1 MLQKTRAL
9 PLTRSADNFSF
20 NNKLCAT
27 DQIQKLHAVVIHEL
41 IVLTPKITVQQRKL
55 ITAILPLFLD
65 FSVSHSV
72 EQTFVLEKNRRKVM
86 DCKSLSKL

>member
-9 PLTRSADNFSF
+9 PLTRSADDFIF

-65 FSVSHSV
+65 FSASHSV
-72 EQTFVLEKNRRKVM
+72 AQTFGLIKDAVK
-86 DCKSLSKL
+86 